1 VIKLWMWTAQTRGR
15 VAALEKKTRRFP
27 TNLTDEEWCQI
38 EPFLVRPGKT
48 GRRRRI
54 ELREVFNAIRYL
66 ARTGYDW
73 RMLPANFPTWQTVC
87 WWFRRFVRLF
97 LFKTIHDLDFVGPSD
112 ERRKQ
117 FLPAVANG
125 NGDIVPKERSCT

>member
-1 VIKLWMWTAQTRGR
+1 
-15 VAALEKKTRRFP
+15 
-27 TNLTDEEWCQI
+27 
-38 EPFLVRPGKT
+38 LVRPGKT

-73 RMLPANFPTWQTVC
+73 RMLPANFPTWQTVY

-97 LFKTIHDLDFVGPSD
+97 LFKTIHDLALIVDHERAGREASPSGGILD
-112 ERRKQ
+112 SRRRPDQ
-117 FLPAVANG
+117 AAFAAA
-125 NGDIVPKERSCT
+125 RSGR